1 MLLTESKAMMGGFLV
16 KPAVGGL
23 GLREIHPAMK
33 GGLRLAPAMK
43 GGYNA
48 YAKNKNSRSKS
59 TFSKYSKSRRY
70 KRGKGIRKT
79 RKHKS
84 R

>member
-1 MLLTESKAMMGGFLV
+1 MVLTKSRLTKSRAMMGGL
-16 KPAVGGL
+16 GL
-23 GLREIHPAMK
+23 GAIHPAV
-33 GGLRLAPAMK
+33 K

-48 YAKNKNSRSKS
+48 YAKNRLSRSKS

>member
-1 MLLTESKAMMGGFLV
+1 MLLTKSKAMMGGFLV

-23 GLREIHPAMK
+23 GLGEIHPAMK

>member
-1 MLLTESKAMMGGFLV
+1 MVLTKSRLTKSRAMMGGL
-16 KPAVGGL
+16 GL
-23 GLREIHPAMK
+23 GLGLGAIH
-33 GGLRLAPAMK
+33 PAMK

-48 YAKNKNSRSKS
+48 YAKNRLSRSKS